1 MSVLDR
7 DQENLNLSLEKAVI
21 TTKQSISELR
31 SFVSCHE
38 IDFRNS
44 ILSEKQKSVYQKIRQ
59 HRYKYYL
66 EKALHLTQEHEMAS
80 EASIDSRSIVYA
92 LEINNEILLSLRVT
106 PRPFEIE
113 SFQLHEFD
121 FNKFYQYA
129 ELGRLVSDP
138 DIDQV
143 TTALLARYL
152 LCYTGLQAFEKF
164 QFKGFIAICRPFRIT
179 YFRKFGLKDQFAFFY
194 QERKLSY
201 HVLSATMEEI
211 LLHTADLQSNEDY
224 LLKRLKNKFQL

>member
-1 MSVLDR
+1 MSVLER
-7 DQENLNLSLEKAVI
+7 DQEILNFSLEKAVI
-21 TTKQSISELR
+21 TTKQSISEL
-31 SFVSCHE
+31 SHFVTCHE
-38 IDFRNS
+38 IDFRGS
-44 ILSEKQKSVYQKIRQ
+44 ALSEEQKSVYHKIRQ

-66 EKALHLTQEHEMAS
+66 EKAPHLTQDREIAS
-80 EASIDSRSIVYA
+80 EINVDSRSIVYA

-121 FNKFYQYA
+121 FNQFYQYA

-138 DIDQV
+138 SIDQV

-152 LCYTGLQAFEKF
+152 LCYTGLQAFERF
-164 QFKGFIAICRPFRIT
+164 QFKGFVAICRPFRIT
-179 YFRKFGLKDQFAFFY
+179 YFRKFGLKDQFTFFY

-201 HVLSATMEEI
+201 HVLSAKMEEI
-211 LLHTADLQSNEDY
+211 LLHTTALQSNEDY
-224 LLKRLKNKFQL
+224 LLKRLKNKFCL